1 MPEISKLE
9 NFENFGNLNRLYL
22 QDVLYYKLILNYKKI
37 FMARKS
43 ILVVD
48 DEKSQREILEMIL
61 SSEGYDVT
69 MASSGEAAMKFV
81 ADRHFDLVLTDLKM
95 TGMSGLDLLKQLT
108 DFDKSIIVLLLT
120 AHGTVDSA
128 VDALRLGAFDYL
140 QKPYDREKLLDT
152 ISRALNKLTNLDAEI
167 VSASPEMDRVK
178 KLILKVAKSNSTVL
192 IRGESGTGKEL
203 IARSIHNNSLRASEV
218 FQAVNCA
225 AINENLLESELFGHE
240 KGSFTGAVGEKKG
253 LFEVADGGTLFLDE
267 IGELDVSLQA
277 KLLRALQEKQIRRVG
292 ATREINTDVRVVAAT
307 NRDLLKMT
315 KEGSF
320 REDLYYRLNVLSI
333 EIPPLRER
341 RSDVMLL
348 MEYFIKKHT
357 RDTNRK
363 ISLSPEARRI
373 FEDYSYPG
381 NVRQLESAIERA
393 ILLCEND
400 TITVDDLPPEMT
412 QGTRAASVSNDLF
425 KLPPEGVS
433 FEDVERSL
441 IMQAMDRTDNNITK
455 SAKLL
460 GLTFRTLQYRLEK
473 FGIKRDGAEDEEEA

>member
-1 MPEISKLE
+1 
-9 NFENFGNLNRLYL
+9 
-22 QDVLYYKLILNYKKI
+22 
-37 FMARKS
+37 MARKS

-61 SSEGYDVT
+61 SGEGYDVT
-69 MASSGEAAMKFV
+69 TASSGEAAMKFV

-95 TGMSGLDLLKQLT
+95 TGMTGLDLLKELT

-152 ISRALNKLTNLDAEI
+152 ISRALNKLSNLDAEI
-167 VSASPEMDRVK
+167 ISDSEEMDRVK

-203 IARSIHNNSLRASEV
+203 IARAIHKNSLRTDEI

-240 KGSFTGAVGEKKG
+240 KGSFTGAINEKKG

-267 IGELDVSLQA
+267 IGELDIALQA
-277 KLLRALQEKQIRRVG
+277 KILRALQEKQIRRVG
-292 ATREINTDVRVVAAT
+292 GTREMNTDVRVVAAT
-307 NRDLLKMT
+307 NRDLLQMT
-315 KEGSF
+315 QDGRF

-333 EIPPLRER
+333 EVPPLRER
-341 RSDVMLL
+341 RSDIDVLID
-348 MEYFIKKHT
+348 YFIQKHL
-357 RDTNRK
+357 RGTNRA
-363 ISLSPEARRI
+363 ISGFTNQAKRLLL
-373 FEDYSYPG
+373 DYSYPG

-393 ILLCEND
+393 ILLCENN
-400 TITVDDLPPEMT
+400 TITLEDLPPEMVRENLPT
-412 QGTRAASVSNDLF
+412 NSGDLF
-425 KLPPEGVS
+425 KLPAEGIN

-473 FGIKRDGAEDEEEA
+473 FGFKKDEIAGEEE

>member
-1 MPEISKLE
+1 VVSTGFIYKLFYTLIYWKIQE
-9 NFENFGNLNRLYL
+9 NF
-22 QDVLYYKLILNYKKI
+22 
-37 FMARKS
+37 MSRKS

-61 SSEGYDVT
+61 SGEGYDVT
-69 MASSGEAAMKFV
+69 TASSGEAAMKFV
-81 ADRHFDLVLTDLKM
+81 ADRRFDLVLTDLKM
-95 TGMSGLDLLKQLT
+95 TGMSGLDLLKELT

-152 ISRALNKLTNLDAEI
+152 ISRALNKLSTLDAEI
-167 VSASPEMDRVK
+167 ISESPEMDKVK
-178 KLILKVAKSNSTVL
+178 KLILKVAKSNATLL

-203 IARSIHNNSLRASEV
+203 IARAIHQNSLRAGEI

-240 KGSFTGAVGEKKG
+240 RGSFTGAVGEKKG

-267 IGELDVSLQA
+267 IGELDISLQA
-277 KLLRALQEKQIRRVG
+277 KILRALQEKQIRRVG
-292 ATREINTDVRVVAAT
+292 GVKEINTDVRVVAAT
-307 NRDLLKMT
+307 NRDLLKMSQD
-315 KEGSF
+315 GRF

-333 EIPPLRER
+333 ELPALRER
-341 RSDVMLL
+341 RSDVPVLID
-348 MEYFIKKHT
+348 YFFAKHT
-357 RDTNRK
+357 RGTSRK
-363 ISLSPEARRI
+363 ITINSEAKRI
-373 FEDYSYPG
+373 LENYTYPG

-393 ILLCEND
+393 ILLCENN
-400 TITVDDLPPEMT
+400 TITAEDLPPEMSHT
-412 QGTRAASVSNDLF
+412 SKPASAAELF
-425 KLPPEGVS
+425 KLPTEGVN
-433 FEDVERSL
+433 FEEVERSL
-441 IMQAMDRTDNNITK
+441 IMQAMERTDNNITK

-473 FGIKRDGAEDEEEA
+473 FGIKKDESQTEEE

>member
-1 MPEISKLE
+1 
-9 NFENFGNLNRLYL
+9 
-22 QDVLYYKLILNYKKI
+22 
-37 FMARKS
+37 MARKA

-48 DEKSQREILEMIL
+48 DEKNQREILETIL
-61 SSEGYDVT
+61 SGEGYDVT
-69 MASSGEAAMKFV
+69 TASSGEAAMKFV
-81 ADRHFDLVLTDLKM
+81 ESRRFDLVLTDLKM
-95 TGMSGLDLLKQLT
+95 TGMSGLDLLKELT
-108 DFDKSIIVLLLT
+108 NYDKSIIVILLT
-120 AHGTVDSA
+120 AHGSVDSA

-140 QKPYDREKLLDT
+140 QKPYDSEKLLDT
-152 ISRALNKLTNLDAEI
+152 VSRALNKLSALDVEI
-167 VSASPEMDRVK
+167 VSVSPEMDKVK
-178 KLILKVAKSNSTVL
+178 KLILKIAKSNSTVL

-203 IARSIHNNSLRASEV
+203 IARSMHKNSLRTNET

-253 LFEVADGGTLFLDE
+253 LFEIANNGTLFLDE
-267 IGELDVSLQA
+267 IGELDIALQA
-277 KLLRALQEKQIRRVG
+277 KLLRALQEKEIRRVG
-292 ATREINTDVRVVAAT
+292 GVKEIPVDVRVLAAT

-315 KEGSF
+315 EENRF

-341 RSDVMLL
+341 RSDIPVLI
-348 MEYFIKKHT
+348 EYFVKKHT
-357 RDTNRK
+357 RGTDRTIN
-363 ISLSPEARRI
+363 IDSEAKKLLH
-373 FEDYSYPG
+373 DYHYPG

-400 TITVDDLPPEMT
+400 TITTEDLPPEMR
-412 QGTRAASVSNDLF
+412 QGTRPVSFEGDSQF
-425 KLPPEGVS
+425 KLPPEGVN

-473 FGIKRDGAEDEEEA
+473 FGIKKDGEGAEEEAE

>member
-1 MPEISKLE
+1 M
-9 NFENFGNLNRLYL
+9 
-22 QDVLYYKLILNYKKI
+22 
-37 FMARKS
+37 
-43 ILVVD
+43 VVD

-61 SSEGYDVT
+61 SGEGYDVT
-69 MASSGEAAMKFV
+69 TASSGEAAMKFV
-81 ADRHFDLVLTDLKM
+81 ADRRFDLVLTDLKM

-140 QKPYDREKLLDT
+140 QKPYDREKLLET
-152 ISRALNKLTNLDAEI
+152 ISRALNKLSTLDAEI
-167 VSASPEMDRVK
+167 ISESPEMDKVK
-178 KLILKVAKSNSTVL
+178 KLILKVAKSNATLL

-203 IARSIHNNSLRASEV
+203 IARAIHQNSLRAGEI

-240 KGSFTGAVGEKKG
+240 RGSFTGAVGEKKG

-267 IGELDVSLQA
+267 IGELDISLQA
-277 KLLRALQEKQIRRVG
+277 KILRALQEKQIRRVG
-292 ATREINTDVRVVAAT
+292 GVKEINTDVRVVAAT
-307 NRDLLKMT
+307 NRDLLKMSQD
-315 KEGSF
+315 GRF

-333 EIPPLRER
+333 ELPSLRER
-341 RSDVMLL
+341 RSDVPVLID
-348 MEYFIKKHT
+348 YFLGKHT
-357 RDTNRK
+357 RGNNRK
-363 ISLSPEARRI
+363 ITINNEAKRI
-373 FEDYSYPG
+373 LESYAYPG

-393 ILLCEND
+393 ILLCENN
-400 TITVDDLPPEMT
+400 TITAEDLPPEMSQT
-412 QGTRAASVSNDLF
+412 SKPASANDLF
-425 KLPPEGVS
+425 KLPAEGVN

-441 IMQAMDRTDNNITK
+441 IMQAMERTDNNITK

-473 FGIKRDGAEDEEEA
+473 FGFKKDTDGTEEAEES

>member
-1 MPEISKLE
+1 MS
-9 NFENFGNLNRLYL
+9 
-22 QDVLYYKLILNYKKI
+22 
-37 FMARKS
+37 RKS

-61 SSEGYDVT
+61 SGEGYDVT
-69 MASSGEAAMKFV
+69 TASSGEAAMKFV

-95 TGMSGLDLLKQLT
+95 TGMSGLDLLKELT

-128 VDALRLGAFDYL
+128 VDALRLGAFDFL
-140 QKPYDREKLLDT
+140 QKPYDRDKLLET
-152 ISRALNKLTNLDAEI
+152 ISRALNKLSALDSEI
-167 VSASPEMDRVK
+167 VSSSPEMDKVK

-203 IARSIHNNSLRASEV
+203 IARAIHKNSLRTSEV

-253 LFEVADGGTLFLDE
+253 LFEIADKGTLFLDE
-267 IGELDVSLQA
+267 IGELDISLQA
-277 KLLRALQEKQIRRVG
+277 KILRALQEKQIRRVG
-292 ATREINTDVRVVAAT
+292 GVKEIDVDVRVVTAT
-307 NRDLLKMT
+307 NRDLLKMSQ
-315 KEGSF
+315 EGRF

-333 EIPPLRER
+333 ELPALRER
-341 RSDVMLL
+341 RSDVPVLID
-348 MEYFIKKHT
+348 YFLAKHT
-357 RDTNRK
+357 RGTNRK
-363 ISLSPEARRI
+363 VALDKDARRI
-373 FEDYSYPG
+373 LENYSYPG
-381 NVRQLESAIERA
+381 NVRQLESALERA
-393 ILLCEND
+393 VLLCENN
-400 TITVDDLPPEMT
+400 TITAEDLPPEMSQSSRPAT
-412 QGTRAASVSNDLF
+412 ANDLF
-425 KLPPEGVS
+425 KLPAEGIN

-473 FGIKRDGAEDEEEA
+473 FGYKKDVSAGEEDDA

>member
-1 MPEISKLE
+1 
-9 NFENFGNLNRLYL
+9 
-22 QDVLYYKLILNYKKI
+22 
-37 FMARKS
+37 
-43 ILVVD
+43 
-48 DEKSQREILEMIL
+48 
-61 SSEGYDVT
+61 
-69 MASSGEAAMKFV
+69 
-81 ADRHFDLVLTDLKM
+81 
-95 TGMSGLDLLKQLT
+95 
-108 DFDKSIIVLLLT
+108 
-120 AHGTVDSA
+120 
-128 VDALRLGAFDYL
+128 
-140 QKPYDREKLLDT
+140 
-152 ISRALNKLTNLDAEI
+152 
-167 VSASPEMDRVK
+167 MDRVK

-240 KGSFTGAVGEKKG
+240 KGSFTGAIGEKKG

-292 ATREINTDVRVVAAT
+292 ATREINTDVRVVTAT

-315 KEGSF
+315 QEGSF

-341 RSDVMLL
+341 RTDIPLL
-348 MEYFIKKHT
+348 MDYFIKKHT
-357 RDTNRK
+357 RNTNRK
-363 ISLSPEARRI
+363 ISLSSEAKRL

-412 QGTRAASVSNDLF
+412 NASRPAAVGSNDLF

-473 FGIKRDGAEDEEEA
+473 FGIKREGATEEEEEA